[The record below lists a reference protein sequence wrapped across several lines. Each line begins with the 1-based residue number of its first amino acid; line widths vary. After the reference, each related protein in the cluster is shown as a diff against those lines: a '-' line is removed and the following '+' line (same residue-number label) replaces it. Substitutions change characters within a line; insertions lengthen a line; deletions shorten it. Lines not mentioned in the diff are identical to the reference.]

1 MSQTKLLIYQKSKEL
16 SEINNK
22 ILKKKNPNE
31 QGAFKNIKKM

>member
-22 ILKKKNPNE
+22 ILKKKKPT
-31 QGAFKNIKKM
+31 QMGKGLLKI